1 MHTCSSW
8 VLSFRKNGDL
18 MDVNDLRGV
27 HTLIIM
33 AMFIG
38 IIWWAFS
45 AHRKKANK
53 EASHLPFDDDEVAQR
68 TLEREKTEKKQ

>member
-1 MHTCSSW
+1 
-8 VLSFRKNGDL
+8 
-18 MDVNDLRGV
+18 MDVNDLRGI

-45 AHRKKANK
+45 AHRKKANE
-53 EASHLPFDDDEVAQR
+53 EASHLPFDDDDVEQR
-68 TLEREKTEKKQ
+68 TLERDKMEKKQ